1 MLYRARHAADVT
13 AAGALAG
20 LAFDRVT
27 DAMVSRDPGP

>member
-1 MLYRARHAADVT
+1 VLYRARRAADVT